1 MAKSD
6 FCFGI
11 GGGTLKL
18 LFCFV
23 MVMMK
28 SEFRGWSGLLPL
40 CSDLPCDP
48 QSVSSA
54 QERLS
59 RAEVRC
65 EHLQQER
72 TLLRE
77 SEARLLAER
86 EAAHRERTQTSL
98 LLTNMEAIKNN
109 LERAQSSAAAQ
120 LENQV
125 RS

>member
-1 MAKSD
+1 MFAPD
-6 FCFGI
+6 A
-11 GGGTLKL
+11 TP
-18 LFCFV
+18 V
-23 MVMMK
+23 
-28 SEFRGWSGLLPL
+28 
-40 CSDLPCDP
+40 P

-86 EAAHRERTQTSL
+86 EAAQRERTQTSL
-98 LLTNMEAIKNN
+98 LLSNMEAIKNN

-125 RS
+125 WCWAGALCAGWGTGEVRMRWAGVYRV

>member
-1 MAKSD
+1 M
-6 FCFGI
+6 
-11 GGGTLKL
+11 
-18 LFCFV
+18 
-23 MVMMK
+23 
-28 SEFRGWSGLLPL
+28 
-40 CSDLPCDP
+40 
-48 QSVSSA
+48 
-54 QERLS
+54 
-59 RAEVRC
+59 RC

-86 EAAHRERTQTSL
+86 EAAQRERTQTSL

-125 RS
+125 RSWTRIRMSWYD